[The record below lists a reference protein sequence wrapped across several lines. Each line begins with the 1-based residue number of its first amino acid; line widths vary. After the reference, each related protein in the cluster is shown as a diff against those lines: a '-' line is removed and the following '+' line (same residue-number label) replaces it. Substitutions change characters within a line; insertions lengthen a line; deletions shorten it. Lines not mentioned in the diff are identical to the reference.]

1 MLGLFRFLSC
11 EASAT
16 VDCIHPHCP
25 NGRGAASWASVA
37 ADPTVKLQPR
47 EKTAFTAHMDAHFG
61 IGPVGAGSAHPTPP
75 VSKAALGRLLRAA
88 PCLFNQLDMPATPR
102 AVVHFC
108 ELTLGAPITAAN
120 VHDAFLVQHP
130 SQGRSFSPGPHKVC
144 KDGGTVMEMLCSEVL
159 ANAGIPPMAHDDD
172 GWPRWTMPGH
182 VLLNEGKMSRWK
194 ALGDILVPC
203 APTNLVISVKTEAAR
218 ERLLYSANSIEGV
231 GFGFFSQPN
240 EFWTVSRM
248 TLLKRMGFT
257 AIYMPDST
265 HASVMTHLDTHGTR
279 HHATNINGRDLYR
292 PFTSFADDMKRAVG
306 RSSDEL

>member
-1 MLGLFRFLSC
+1 M
-11 EASAT
+11 
-16 VDCIHPHCP
+16 DCIHPHCP
-25 NGRGAASWASVA
+25 NGRGAASWDNVA
-37 ADPTVKLQPR
+37 DDPSVKLQAK
-47 EKTAFTAHMDAHFG
+47 EKAAFIAHMNAHFG
-61 IGPVGAGSAHPTPP
+61 TAPAGAGSVLPSPP

-88 PCLFNQLDMPATPR
+88 PCLFNQLDEPATPR
-102 AVVHFC
+102 AVLHFC

-130 SQGRSFSPGPHKVC
+130 SQGPPFSPAPLRGC
-144 KDGGTVMEMLCSEVL
+144 KDGGTIMEMLCSEVL
-159 ANAGIPPMAHDDD
+159 ANAGIPPMANNSDR
-172 GWPRWTMPGH
+172 WPIWTMPGH
-182 VLLNEGKMSRWK
+182 VLLNEGKMARWK

-218 ERLLYSANSIEGV
+218 ERLLYSANSIEGI

-265 HASVMTHLDTHGTR
+265 HAAVMAHLDDQGTR
-279 HHATNINGRDLYR
+279 HHATNINGRDL
-292 PFTSFADDMKRAVG
+292 
-306 RSSDEL
+306 